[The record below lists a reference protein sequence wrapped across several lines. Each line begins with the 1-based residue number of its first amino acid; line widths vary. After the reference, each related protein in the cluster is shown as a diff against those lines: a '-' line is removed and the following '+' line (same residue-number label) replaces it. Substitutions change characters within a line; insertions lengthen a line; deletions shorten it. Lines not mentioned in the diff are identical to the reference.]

1 MWLVELVFFMNNE
14 KTGHYRAIMSGFC
27 CFDCYKAQPTICSP
41 SKLFTYIFLPVLNQ
55 VLTYIYSFLCLTFVN
70 YWRLPL
76 STKVENVDREYD
88 HEMCHRC
95 KQHDHSKPKSR
106 ICVFCD
112 TKFEENGQKTVLG
125 DGKAE
130 DEERQLLAEVE
141 SHALCVTA
149 TSKLV
154 TASSENSFMP
164 LLQMALLFPRY
175 FFLLVFSTFF
185 KNFDF
190 IFILRE
196 KLHVNVL
203 QKSVEVH

>member
-1 MWLVELVFFMNNE
+1 
-14 KTGHYRAIMSGFC
+14 
-27 CFDCYKAQPTICSP
+27 
-41 SKLFTYIFLPVLNQ
+41 
-55 VLTYIYSFLCLTFVN
+55 
-70 YWRLPL
+70 
-76 STKVENVDREYD
+76 
-88 HEMCHRC
+88 MCHRC

-125 DGKAE
+125 DGKAD

-175 FFLLVFSTFF
+175 FFLLVFSTF
-185 KNFDF
+185 
-190 IFILRE
+190 
-196 KLHVNVL
+196 
-203 QKSVEVH
+203 